1 MDKKFTPKI
10 FLVDDDVF
18 CLTMNQQ
25 YLSNLGYKNIHTFYQ
40 SAECL
45 NQLTQQPDIIF
56 LDYHMDNLNGID
68 VLKKIKRFNPNTIIV
83 FISGQ
88 EDIDIAVNALKY
100 GAFDYIMKNQLN
112 EEKMRQ
118 VMTKAGQLRELLNRK
133 NRKGILK
140 RVFSGLG
147 L

>member
-1 MDKKFTPKI
+1 
-10 FLVDDDVF
+10 
-18 CLTMNQQ
+18 
-25 YLSNLGYKNIHTFYQ
+25 
-40 SAECL
+40 
-45 NQLTQQPDIIF
+45 
-56 LDYHMDNLNGID
+56 MDNLNGIE

-100 GAFDYIMKNQLN
+100 GAFDYIMKSQLN

-118 VMTKAGQLRELLNRK
+118 VMTKAGQLRELLIRK
-133 NRKGILK
+133 SRKGILK